1 MLKGYRNCFC
11 DASSRNCVDVYKRS
25 FSIYILRTKDKV
37 LLESLILHTRFFK
50 SNIRVQKKKHYS
62 FVLYKNIVTMNKG
75 TVAFSADFEA
85 VYALF
90 LCDAIGLTVPQAHGQ
105 ALDQ

>member
-1 MLKGYRNCFC
+1 
-11 DASSRNCVDVYKRS
+11 
-25 FSIYILRTKDKV
+25 
-37 LLESLILHTRFFK
+37 
-50 SNIRVQKKKHYS
+50 
-62 FVLYKNIVTMNKG
+62 MNKG